1 MRRFPLSCV
10 YKIKQ
15 IAGKNNL
22 DGIVPTE
29 LGELSSLRG
38 FFLGKLAL
46 LFVDRNITIAIRRT
60 DSCLVLNISS

>member
-10 YKIKQ
+10 YEIKQ
-15 IAGKNNL
+15 IAGNNNL
-22 DGIVPTE
+22 DGTVPTE